1 MQRIIGARTSARALA
16 FGVASMVLAMGVTRH
31 AAAGY
36 EPHKYTEPGTGLVLE
51 YNLYVPND
59 YDPEQK
65 YPLLVFLHAAGR
77 DSDLP
82 RNLRSSGKGWTGS
95 FIDDGDDK
103 KYPSFFLIP
112 ISQTNRSGWGDG
124 RSDAEK
130 FEGRLTIVVL
140 KRLVASGEY
149 NIDPDRL
156 YLTGPSMGGRGTWDM
171 IEKNPGLFAAAVPA
185 AAPGLD
191 EPDKVVGEN
200 IWAING
206 ERDST
211 VSDNRKTIAAIR
223 DRGGNPIYTELAGRG
238 HDTWRDIYPSDV
250 FMEWVYAQRRGV
262 PWWHVSQVPSIPHR
276 LTPDQ
281 PAVTGPTGPAD
292 VPDGTG
298 GAAGSGQDEGAGGMA
313 GATQGSGGSA
323 GQTDADAE
331 PVDAVGGGNGMG
343 AGGLPTNAPEDDTDA
358 APTSSA
364 PGGSQASC
372 RYAPHPGSAS
382 AAWLVALSLVV
393 TLRRRGR

>member
-1 MQRIIGARTSARALA
+1 MQRIIGARTSAHALA
-16 FGVASMVLAMGVTRH
+16 FGVASMVLVMGVTRR

-59 YDPEQK
+59 YDRGRK
-65 YPLLVFLHAAGR
+65 YPLLVFLHAAGQ

-82 RNLRSSGKGWTGS
+82 RDLRSSGKGWTGS
-95 FIDDGDDK
+95 FLDNGDDK

-140 KRLVASGEY
+140 KQLVASGEY

-191 EPDKVVGEN
+191 EPEKVVGEN
-200 IWAING
+200 IWSING

-211 VSDNRKTIAAIR
+211 VGDNRKTIAAIR
-223 DRGGNPIYTELAGRG
+223 ALGGNPIYTELAGHG
-238 HDTWRDIYPSDV
+238 HDTWRDIYPSDA

-262 PWWHVSQVPSIPHR
+262 PWWYVSEVPKVPHP
-276 LTPDQ
+276 LTPGQ

-313 GATQGSGGSA
+313 GATQGSGGFA
-323 GQTDADAE
+323 GHTDAGAG
-331 PVDAVGGGNGMG
+331 PVNAVGGGNSMG
-343 AGGLPTNAPEDDTDA
+343 GGLPTNAPEGDDTGT
-358 APTSSA
+358 PPKSE
-364 PGGSQASC
+364 ASC
-372 RYAPHPGSAS
+372 RYASRPSPGPAS
-382 AAWLVALSLVV
+382 AAWLAALALVV

>member
-1 MQRIIGARTSARALA
+1 MQRIIGARTSAHALA
-16 FGVASMVLAMGVTRH
+16 FGVASMVMGVTRH

-59 YDPEQK
+59 YDREQK

-82 RNLRSSGKGWTGS
+82 RNLSSSGKGWTGS

-140 KRLVASGEY
+140 KQLVASGEY

-191 EPDKVVGEN
+191 EPEKVVGEN
-200 IWAING
+200 IWSING

-211 VSDNRKTIAAIR
+211 VSDNRKTIDAIR
-223 DRGGNPIYTELAGRG
+223 ALGGNPIYTELAGHG
-238 HDTWRDIYPSDV
+238 HDTWREIYPSDA
-250 FMEWVYAQRRGV
+250 FMEWMYAQRRGV
-262 PWWHVSQVPSIPHR
+262 PWWHVSHVPTVPDR
-276 LTPDQ
+276 LTPGQ

-298 GAAGSGQDEGAGGMA
+298 GAAGSGQDEGAGGMGGA
-313 GATQGSGGSA
+313 TEGATQGSGGSA
-323 GQTDADAE
+323 GQADPGAE

-343 AGGLPTNAPEDDTDA
+343 GGLPTNPPEDDDTGTPA
-358 APTSSA
+358 RSE
-364 PGGSQASC
+364 ASC
-372 RYAPHPGSAS
+372 RYASHPNPGPAS
-382 AAWLVALSLVV
+382 AAWLAALSLVV
-393 TLRRRGR
+393 MLRRRGR